1 MADPVTTEPTTNA
14 KGDEVHPSYGVVNL
28 SRVTAQPGVRLFD
41 SSITHNEFVSL
52 TISGAT
58 RQRSLHH
65 DWIFSDHHP
74 IIEIEMTMTQWG
86 ALVSSFGQGSGTPV
100 TLRRVNGEDIPYAPN
115 ESRLAETARE
125 VAEAADHSTS
135 EVRTA
140 VQAVVEAF
148 ENKAGRRDL
157 GALINT
163 LHHTANNLP
172 RNMKYAAD
180 TLTRHAE
187 DVVSKANAD
196 IEAARQFGTHPL
208 TAAPVPELEGTG

>member
-1 MADPVTTEPTTNA
+1 MTTTPPDTTA
-14 KGDEVHPSYGVVNL
+14 QGDEVHPSYGVVNL

-41 SSITHNEFVSL
+41 SSIPHTEFVSMS
-52 TISGAT
+52 ISGAT

-65 DWIFSDHHP
+65 DWIFSDHAP
-74 IIEIEMTMTQWG
+74 KIVVEMTMTQWG

-115 ESRLAETARE
+115 PSRLAETARE
-125 VAEAADHSTS
+125 VAEAAEHSTS

-148 ENKAGRRDL
+148 ENKAGRREL
-157 GALINT
+157 GALINN
-163 LHHTANNLP
+163 LHHTADNLP
-172 RNMKYAAD
+172 RNMKYAAN

-196 IEAARQFGTHPL
+196 IEAARQFGSTPL
-208 TAAPVPELEGTG
+208 PAGTPVPELEAGQ